1 MKKLLLLLLFI
12 PLVSFGQEKFEKQL
26 KFDPE
31 THIIQAEVSCGI
43 CMFDMEGK
51 ECELAIRIKDSS
63 YYVEG
68 TDIDDHGDAHSKIGF
83 CNAIRKADVQGKII
97 DNRFHVTYFELK
109 PGNK

>member
-43 CMFDMEGK
+43 CMFDMVGK
-51 ECELAIRIKDSS
+51 ECELAIRIKDS
-63 YYVEG
+63 
-68 TDIDDHGDAHSKIGF
+68 
-83 CNAIRKADVQGKII
+83 
-97 DNRFHVTYFELK
+97 
-109 PGNK
+109 